1 MPVSAGQV
9 KALRERTGAGMMD
22 CKRALQAANGDMD
35 LAIDQMRKAG
45 VVKAVKRLDR
55 VAREGVIAI
64 RSGAEQAVILEV
76 NSETDFVAR
85 ETCFRHFVDLL
96 SASLLT
102 NDVTQVQ
109 ELLALQVDGKS
120 LSEHHQDLVARIG
133 ENIVVRRF
141 QRMQGRVGSY
151 LHGHRIGVLVAIEGG
166 DAELLNDIALHIAAS
181 NPLVIH
187 EHDVQE
193 QLLARERA
201 VYAEQ
206 EQRRAE
212 QEQRHGRSRPPEIM
226 ERSMEGKIRKFV
238 KTVSLLEQEFVKDDN
253 KDKADKRSVRQLL
266 EQAQASVQDFVRF
279 ELGEGLEK
287 DSGNFVGEVMAQAG
301 DGGVS

>member
-9 KALRERTGAGMMD
+9 KALRQRTGAGMMD
-22 CKRALQAANGDMD
+22 CKRALQAADGDMD

-45 VVKAVKRLDR
+45 VVKAVERLGR

-64 RSGAEQAVILEV
+64 RAGAEQAVILEV

-102 NDVTQVQ
+102 NDVARVE
-109 ELLALQVDGKS
+109 ELLAVQVEGKP
-120 LSEHHQDLVARIG
+120 LSEHHQELIGRVG

-141 QRMQGRVGSY
+141 QRMQGHVGSY
-151 LHGHRIGVLVAIEGG
+151 LHGHRIGVLVALEGG

-187 EHDVQE
+187 EHDVPE

-206 EQRRAE
+206 AQGNGE
-212 QEQRHGRSRPPEIM
+212 SKPPEII
-226 ERSMEGKIRKFV
+226 EKIIEGKIRKFV
-238 KTVSLLEQEFVKDDN
+238 RGVSLLEQEFVKD
-253 KDKADKRSVRQLL
+253 DKRSVRQLL
-266 EQAQASVQDFVRF
+266 EQAQASVQNFVRF

-287 DSGNFVGEVMAQAG
+287 DSDDFAGEVMAQAR
-301 DGGVS
+301 GGGAS